1 MFRQVIV
8 PNKHKKQKRTKT
20 NMKIINKKKITAA
33 LAIFLAAFMAV
44 AFTILPPSAI
54 ADSISEQIN
63 ALQQENANNRAA
75 VANLKD
81 QAVSYQDAITR
92 LQSEINILEGSI
104 RENQAAK
111 SSLEKQIADNQKELD
126 RQKAVL
132 GDSIRVMYVEGQ
144 ITTVEMLLTSK
155 DFSHFIDRQAYHNNL
170 KNKIQETVEKIQTLQ
185 QELKAQ
191 EARVAALL
199 AEQRTQQA
207 QLDQNRSE
215 QQSMLNYNKAQQ
227 ADFNAKTAAN
237 QARINDLIAQQRRMN
252 ESLPSSG
259 YYFIRFP
266 GKVKDHNYNI
276 DDYPYKNDGFS
287 MSTAPGCNDGDGPDE
302 WGYCTRQCVSY
313 TAWAVE
319 RSGRAAPRYYGSAKY
334 WVNAARNRGIP
345 VYTTPEP
352 GDVAI
357 STAGPWGHAM
367 YVEDVSGDQILVSQY
382 NQRLD
387 GKYST
392 QWRTYR

>member
-1 MFRQVIV
+1 
-8 PNKHKKQKRTKT
+8 
-20 NMKIINKKKITAA
+20 MKIINKKKITAA